1 LKNGQ
6 DVRLYFT
13 EEQYSYLLNIAEQ
26 CASEGNSGLSK
37 EMILLTLLRLLQR
50 LEVDMTGV
58 KTEDELLKRLEDAVE
73 AEILTDISKM
83 T

>member
-1 LKNGQ
+1 
-6 DVRLYFT
+6 V
-13 EEQYSYLLNIAEQ
+13 
-26 CASEGNSGLSK
+26 
-37 EMILLTLLRLLQR
+37 ILQTLLRLLQR

-73 AEILTDISKM
+73 AEILTDISEM

>member
-1 LKNGQ
+1 MKNGQ
-6 DVRLYFT
+6 DVSLYFT

-26 CASEGNSGLSK
+26 CAREGNSGLSK
-37 EMILLTLLRLLQR
+37 EVILQTLLRLLQR
-50 LEVDMTGV
+50 LEVDVTGV

-73 AEILTDISKM
+73 AEILTDISEM

>member
-6 DVRLYFT
+6 NVCLYFT

-26 CASEGNSGLSK
+26 CAREGSSGLSK
-37 EMILLTLLRLLQR
+37 EVILQTLLRLLQR

-73 AEILTDISKM
+73 AEILTDISEM